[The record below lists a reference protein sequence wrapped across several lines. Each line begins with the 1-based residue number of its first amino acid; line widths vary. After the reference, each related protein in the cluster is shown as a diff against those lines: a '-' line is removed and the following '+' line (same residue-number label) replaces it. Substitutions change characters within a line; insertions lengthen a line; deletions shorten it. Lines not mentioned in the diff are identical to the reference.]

1 MEDSRDPAVLAAFLC
16 PLVVRLLSRALLSF
30 ATHFLSELYAQ
41 VVFGAAE
48 VEQQVVEWLQWQLGW
63 PSASPPPTYLTSGAP
78 ATQPGPWM
86 LLLLGLHLPPAGGGW
101 GTHEAQEKFQG
112 LFRDA
117 PEYFLMLRL
126 SFFALPAFF
135 AVLMLAYHYGIPELC
150 LF

>member
-1 MEDSRDPAVLAAFLC
+1 MATGLAF
-16 PLVVRLLSRALLSF
+16 SF
-30 ATHFLSELYAQ
+30 A
-41 VVFGAAE
+41 
-48 VEQQVVEWLQWQLGW
+48 
-63 PSASPPPTYLTSGAP
+63 SADLPDKRGPGDATRPVDAP
-78 ATQPGPWM
+78 AARAPS
-86 LLLLGLHLPPAGGGW
+86 PASWGGGW